1 MRLLLDVSSPNL
13 GGACAAFFVWDPA
26 GDTGVGRLVLAI
38 DVFMVIL
45 F

>member
-1 MRLLLDVSSPNL
+1 LDVSSPNL
-13 GGACAAFFVWDPA
+13 GAAFFVWDPA
-26 GDTGVGRLVLAI
+26 GDAGVGRLVLAT